1 MKNNFTYTLTALLTI
16 AISIGACSK
25 GEKKPTLIVHVQE
38 RDGSIGVGATVR
50 AWPGQNNSGGIL
62 NEDDI
67 DQTGTTNAAGD
78 VTFKFS
84 GSVVLDIDVIYYK
97 QSDTLSTA
105 SDTLTGHRVVK
116 LETVRQVS
124 DDNITNETVQVH

>member
-1 MKNNFTYTLTALLTI
+1 MKNNFIYTLAVLLTI

-25 GEKKPTLIVHVQE
+25 GEKNPTLIVHVQE
-38 RDGSIGVGATVR
+38 RDGTVAGGATVR
-50 AWPGQNNSGGIL
+50 VWPGQNNTGGAL

-78 VTFKFS
+78 VTFKFG

-97 QSDTLSTA
+97 TSDTLSTA
-105 SDTLTGHRVVK
+105 TDTLTGHRVVK
-116 LETVRQVS
+116 LEAVRQVS
-124 DDNITNETVQVH
+124 DDNITNETVEVR